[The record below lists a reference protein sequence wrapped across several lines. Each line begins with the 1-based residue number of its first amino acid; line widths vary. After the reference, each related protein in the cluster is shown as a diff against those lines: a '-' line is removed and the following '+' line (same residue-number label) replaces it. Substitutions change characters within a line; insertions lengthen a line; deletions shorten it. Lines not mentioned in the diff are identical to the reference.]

1 MALNLGQHA
10 RLQDEA
16 RYSWLCCSGL
26 CLTAIA
32 LAVSAALADS
42 RDTRAW
48 KEAVG
53 ERGCSTR
60 HAFSFLI
67 WDLNCVWHMQVGFE
81 CFLMTYKRTPLF
93 PDFTTWREKE
103 ISQTA

>member
-1 MALNLGQHA
+1 MALNLGQLAH
-10 RLQDEA
+10 LQDEA
-16 RYSWLCCSGL
+16 RYSWLRCSRL

-32 LAVSAALADS
+32 LAVSAALAGS
-42 RDTRAW
+42 RETRAW

-67 WDLNCVWHMQVGFE
+67 WDLNCAWHMQVGFE
-81 CFLMTYKRTPLF
+81 CFLMTLQKDTSVPRFHNLE
-93 PDFTTWREKE
+93 REG
-103 ISQTA
+103 S